1 MNLKLGGKQPKMRD
15 TIFGL
20 NNQHQ
25 SMVNENGE
33 PKGMKQV
40 LTERGLWKN
49 GLNADC
55 PLCKSKVNDIT
66 RIDCCARR
74 IISLQPDF
82 LAQKSAL
89 EEVILEAGHKC
100 IFYPKFHCELN
111 FIKRYWGAAKRY
123 ARNNCNYSWSS
134 LQRVVP
140 AALESVDTI
149 MIRKFARK
157 AWRYM
162 DLYRN
167 GITGK
172 LAEYAAKKYK
182 SHRCI
187 PEYVLSELNKF
198 E

>member
-1 MNLKLGGKQPKMRD
+1 
-15 TIFGL
+15 
-20 NNQHQ
+20 
-25 SMVNENGE
+25 
-33 PKGMKQV
+33 MK
-40 LTERGLWKN
+40 
-49 GLNADC
+49 
-55 PLCKSKVNDIT
+55 
-66 RIDCCARR
+66 
-74 IISLQPDF
+74 
-82 LAQKSAL
+82 QKSAL
-89 EEVILEAGHKC
+89 EEAILEAGHKC

-111 FIKRYWGAAKRY
+111 FIERYWGTAKKY
-123 ARNNCNYSWSS
+123 ARENCNYSWSS

-140 AALESVDTI
+140 VALESVDI
-149 MIRKFARK
+149 ILIRKFARK

-187 PEYVLSELNKF
+187 PDYVLVELNKF